1 MSDTL
6 YLIVSVAGRE
16 VALPADQVESVVEV
30 DAITPVPRV
39 RPHIAGMFA
48 LRSRVLTVIDS
59 TAALGLGRTA
69 FVLPCTA
76 AIVLV
81 EGHAY
86 ALLVDSV
93 DDVVPAEAPQRAPA
107 ILDPVWAAASR
118 GAIEHEGRAL
128 LLIDPAYLVEGPAAA
143 LA

>member
-1 MSDTL
+1 MTDNL
-6 YLIVSVAGRE
+6 YLIVSIAGRE
-16 VALPADQVESVVEV
+16 AALPADQIESVVEV

-39 RPHIAGMFA
+39 RPHIAGLFA

-59 TAALGLGRTA
+59 TAALGLGSVVA
-69 FVLPCTA
+69 DGPSTA

-81 EGHAY
+81 DGHAY

-93 DDVVPAEAPQRAPA
+93 DDVVPAAAPHRPPA

-118 GAIEHEGRAL
+118 GAIEHDGRAL
-128 LLIDPAYLVEGPAAA
+128 LLIDPAYLVEGPAAMA
-143 LA
+143 A